1 MKNSNMQTTSWL
13 CALLSL
19 ACTPAPALAQAV
31 DVGSVKRLQGDVT
44 LQRGAQQLP
53 VRPGAA
59 MQVGDRFV
67 TGADGAIGLT
77 LADDTRLT
85 AGPSSTLVV
94 SKFRFDSTT
103 HEGELLALLLKGT
116 LHVVTGSIAKET
128 PLSVQ
133 VQTPHARLGVHG
145 TEFIVDAR
153 GPADVNAAADAVRAG
168 PESAP

>member
-1 MKNSNMQTTSWL
+1 MKNPDMQTTSWA
-13 CALLSL
+13 CALLVL
-19 ACTPAPALAQAV
+19 ACMAAPADAQAV
-31 DVGSVKRLQGDVT
+31 DVGTVKRLQGDVR
-44 LQRGAQQLP
+44 LQRGAQLLP
-53 VRPGAA
+53 LRSGAA
-59 MQVGDRFV
+59 VQVGDRFV

-94 SKFRFDSTT
+94 SRFRFDSTT

-128 PLSVQ
+128 PLSVK
-133 VQTPHARLGVHG
+133 VQTPHARLSVHG

-153 GPADVNAAADAVRAG
+153 GAADVNAGADSVGAG
-168 PESAP
+168 PESTP